1 MIWFLEGQSSQREVI
16 LAAKRALPTTT
27 KVYASHSDERNEI
40 TSCADV
46 SLIEPKEI
54 NERIEWVIS
63 TALEQDI
70 KVVLAGKNVAVY
82 EERRRD
88 FERKGITL
96 VTGVQSIDQ
105 LKIESKAVFTQE
117 CTLAGLSVVPG
128 TAVHTADELI
138 QAYHAFSETGS
149 VCVKPVMGIYGAGF
163 WRFDDT
169 ADPFSCI
176 AYPDNRRIPFSTYLE
191 IFRSSKKSQHILVM
205 PHMPGDEVSVDI
217 VVESGKPIAWVGRR
231 KKGLYQYF
239 ENRGAAVDLA
249 LNAVI
254 HFGLDGIVSVQTKD
268 DANGKPHLLEINL
281 RYSGGI
287 AYTELSGI
295 NLPGIFSCRRLG
307 VDLPDNFWTDNV
319 RIKTIATAI
328 VSDERA
334 GLFGNK
340 QTEELRF

>member
-16 LAAKRALPTTT
+16 LASKRALPAST
-27 KVYASHSDERNEI
+27 KVYASHSGDRKEI

-46 SLIEPKEI
+46 SLIEPKEL
-54 NERIEWVIS
+54 NERIEWVID
-63 TALEQDI
+63 TAVENDI
-70 KVVLAGKNVAVY
+70 RVVHAGKNVASY
-82 EERRRD
+82 EERRGD
-88 FERKGITL
+88 FEKKGITL
-96 VTGVQSIDQ
+96 VTGVLSTDQ
-105 LKIESKAVFTQE
+105 LRIESKAVFTQE
-117 CTLAGLSVVPG
+117 CTTAGLSVVPG
-128 TAVHTADELI
+128 RAVCTADELI
-138 QAYHAFSETGS
+138 QAYLTLSETGP

-169 ADPFSCI
+169 SDPFSCV
-176 AYPDNRRIPFSTYLE
+176 AYPDNRRIAFSTYLE
-191 IFRSSKKSQHILVM
+191 IFKASKKLQHVLVM

-217 VVESGKPIAWVGRR
+217 VVESGNPIAWVGRR

-239 ENRGAAVDLA
+239 ENRGAAVELA

-268 DANGKPHLLEINL
+268 DADGKPHLLEINL

-307 VDLPDNFWTDNV
+307 IASPANFWTDNV
-319 RIKTIATAI
+319 KIKTVTTAI
-328 VSDERA
+328 ISD
-334 GLFGNK
+334 
-340 QTEELRF
+340 